1 MRMAT
6 YILHYEGQAARHTCV
21 VEGCDREVKITKG
34 GLRLCKAH
42 SSKDERPRPSKSR
55 SNQGNEAP
63 KRSVSAERTPEAIT
77 EARSAPGESSELPPA
92 KGTEK
97 AALLGKYLRLALEGK
112 GPREALEN
120 CATPSCGP
128 HETWEELKDQATQYV
143 AKLPKEY
150 PQLAKKAIIELV
162 TEDCPPRGLESEGE
176 DPVLSIRTPA
186 SQSPFSGELAGT
198 PQVATPARNVVPSRA
213 TPPAGSNPQ
222 AFFRP
227 KGSQDLPT
235 GMTANPSNT
244 IPDAARIFA
253 AASRPRH
260 IGAYSDAEPPQLD
273 ETSKALQTIA
283 KAMAAKDEAAGQ
295 DRGKVAAT
303 GKVEERL
310 VLLVNV
316 SLGAATVGKELFH
329 ALRATSTQ
337 GRPQLRAMQFPV
349 NISNRI
355 AYGLAAMRFGGKD
368 IKSLPEYCISAADFP
383 LTGEEEFDNWAG
395 CADLKLEK
403 RPKVPV
409 TLNAWYR
416 NALGKPGQLHVFT
429 APSITLPLNK
439 RQPSC

>member
-1 MRMAT
+1 
-6 YILHYEGQAARHTCV
+6 
-21 VEGCDREVKITKG
+21 
-34 GLRLCKAH
+34 
-42 SSKDERPRPSKSR
+42 
-55 SNQGNEAP
+55 
-63 KRSVSAERTPEAIT
+63 
-77 EARSAPGESSELPPA
+77 
-92 KGTEK
+92 
-97 AALLGKYLRLALEGK
+97 
-112 GPREALEN
+112 
-120 CATPSCGP
+120 
-128 HETWEELKDQATQYV
+128 
-143 AKLPKEY
+143 
-150 PQLAKKAIIELV
+150 
-162 TEDCPPRGLESEGE
+162 
-176 DPVLSIRTPA
+176 
-186 SQSPFSGELAGT
+186 
-198 PQVATPARNVVPSRA
+198 
-213 TPPAGSNPQ
+213 
-222 AFFRP
+222 
-227 KGSQDLPT
+227 
-235 GMTANPSNT
+235 MTANPSGT

-295 DRGKVAAT
+295 DRGKVAAI
-303 GKVEERL
+303 GKAEERL
-310 VLLVNV
+310 VLLARGCDAFNV

-329 ALRATSTQ
+329 ALRATCTQ

-355 AYGLAAMRFGGKD
+355 AYGLAAMRIGGKD